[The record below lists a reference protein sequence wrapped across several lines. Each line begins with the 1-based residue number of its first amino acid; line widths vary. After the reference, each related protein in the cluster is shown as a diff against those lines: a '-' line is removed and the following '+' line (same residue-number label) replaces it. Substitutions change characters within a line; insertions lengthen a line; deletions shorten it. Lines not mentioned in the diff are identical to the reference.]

1 MSPPPFEQFFAYRRF
16 FPVAEITPD
25 GRRVLFVSNRSGQ
38 FNLWSVGIDGG
49 EATQLTTFT
58 DQAVRAVA
66 IRDDG
71 TILFAADRD
80 GDELHQLYRIP
91 LEGGEPEQL
100 TDLAQVQHQ
109 ITSGAWSP
117 DGKSF
122 TFSAN
127 SRTPADQEIF
137 VWREGDAEPRH
148 LFGEGMAAYAVGWS
162 PDGSKILAVEFR
174 ANTDFSLW
182 TIDVASGEA
191 VEATP
196 HEGEIKYAPGPWKR
210 DSSGFFVLSD
220 EGREF
225 SGLAFKPL
233 GGPLEWIETPD
244 REIEEVAGSRDG
256 SVLAW
261 IENDDGWARVR
272 VRGLPEP
279 KLPQGATSYFGSGLS
294 VSTDGS
300 RLAIVWEQPARPPEI
315 YVVDTATGEARA
327 ITESREPELVGL
339 ELREPELIRYESFDG
354 REIPAWLYKPDGDS
368 RGPFALLVHG
378 GPESQE
384 KPMYRPYVQYL
395 LSRGIGVLATNIRGS
410 TGYGKTYQKLIH
422 HDWGG
427 GDLEDWRH
435 AAEWLKAQ
443 PYVDG
448 ERLGVFGGSYGGFAT
463 LTCVTRLPE
472 YWRAAVDIFG
482 PSNMLTFVRSVPPQ
496 WVRYMAQWVGDP
508 ETEEDFL
515 RERSPITYVDQVR
528 AALLVIQGAKDWR
541 VAKAESDQM
550 VERLRELGRDVEY
563 VVFEDEGHGFT
574 RYENEVRAYRLTC
587 EWLESH
593 LV

>member
-38 FNLWSVGIDGG
+38 FNLWSVGIEGG

-66 IRDDG
+66 IREDG

-91 LEGGEPEQL
+91 LAGGEPEQL
-100 TDLAQVQHQ
+100 TDLTQVQHQ
-109 ITSGAWSP
+109 ITSGAWAP

-137 VWREGDAEPRH
+137 VRREGDAEPRY
-148 LFGEGMAAYAVGWS
+148 LFGEGMAAYSIGWS
-162 PDGSKILAVEFR
+162 PDGTKILAVEFR

-182 TIDVASGEA
+182 AIDVASGEA

-233 GGPLEWIETPD
+233 DGPLEWIETPD
-244 REIEEVAGSRDG
+244 REIEEVAGSQDG

-272 VRGLPEP
+272 VRDLPEP
-279 KLPQGATSYFGSGLS
+279 QLPQGATSYFGSGLS
-294 VSTDGS
+294 LSSDGS
-300 RLAIVWEQPARPPEI
+300 RLAIVWERRHYFEVLLASRVETSGRSESAHFAVYDFIPQVIHSHPLFGLGLNTFSVYYEFVTGKTNWGPHSYWVSLIVESGLVGALLFLVFLR
-315 YVVDTATGEARA
+315 YVFLRLRAARA
-327 ITESREPELVGL
+327 L
-339 ELREPELIRYESFDG
+339 G
-354 REIPAWLYKPDGDS
+354 R
-368 RGPFALLVHG
+368 AL
-378 GPESQE
+378 
-384 KPMYRPYVQYL
+384 
-395 LSRGIGVLATNIRGS
+395 
-410 TGYGKTYQKLIH
+410 
-422 HDWGG
+422 D
-427 GDLEDWRH
+427 
-435 AAEWLKAQ
+435 
-443 PYVDG
+443 
-448 ERLGVFGGSYGGFAT
+448 
-463 LTCVTRLPE
+463 
-472 YWRAAVDIFG
+472 RA
-482 PSNMLTFVRSVPPQ
+482 
-496 WVRYMAQWVGDP
+496 GDP
-508 ETEEDFL
+508 L
-515 RERSPITYVDQVR
+515 GARVR
-528 AALLVIQGAKDWR
+528 PLAWGMTAALAGTMAANFFYLTMQFYYFYGF
-541 VAKAESDQM
+541 VALA
-550 VERLRELGRDVEY
+550 VALP
-563 VVFEDEGHGFT
+563 VVFA
-574 RYENEVRAYRLTC
+574 RRSLT
-587 EWLESH
+587 S
-593 LV
+593 VT

>member
-38 FNLWSVGIDGG
+38 FNLWSVGIEGG

-66 IRDDG
+66 IREDG

-91 LEGGEPEQL
+91 LAGGEPEQL

-109 ITSGAWSP
+109 IMSGAWAP

-137 VWREGDAEPRH
+137 VWREGDAEPRY

-162 PDGSKILAVEFR
+162 PDGTKILAVEFR

-182 TIDVASGEA
+182 AIDVASGEA

-233 GGPLEWIETPD
+233 DGPLEWIETPD
-244 REIEEVAGSRDG
+244 RQIEEVAKNWQLKRMAAIDRNI
-256 SVLAW
+256 L
-261 IENDDGWARVR
+261 
-272 VRGLPEP
+272 
-279 KLPQGATSYFGSGLS
+279 
-294 VSTDGS
+294 
-300 RLAIVWEQPARPPEI
+300 RLATYELLYREDIPPLVTI
-315 YVVDTATGEARA
+315 NEAIDIA
-327 ITESREPELVGL
+327 KKFSTKNS
-339 ELREPELIRYESFDG
+339 
-354 REIPAWLYKPDGDS
+354 
-368 RGPFALLVHG
+368 GPFVN
-378 GPESQE
+378 
-384 KPMYRPYVQYL
+384 
-395 LSRGIGVLATNIRGS
+395 GILDNIRLRS
-410 TGYGKTYQKLIH
+410 APPGKQK
-422 HDWGG
+422 
-427 GDLEDWRH
+427 
-435 AAEWLKAQ
+435 K
-443 PYVDG
+443 
-448 ERLGVFGGSYGGFAT
+448 
-463 LTCVTRLPE
+463 
-472 YWRAAVDIFG
+472 
-482 PSNMLTFVRSVPPQ
+482 
-496 WVRYMAQWVGDP
+496 
-508 ETEEDFL
+508 
-515 RERSPITYVDQVR
+515 
-528 AALLVIQGAKDWR
+528 
-541 VAKAESDQM
+541 
-550 VERLRELGRDVEY
+550 
-563 VVFEDEGHGFT
+563 
-574 RYENEVRAYRLTC
+574 
-587 EWLESH
+587 
-593 LV
+593 